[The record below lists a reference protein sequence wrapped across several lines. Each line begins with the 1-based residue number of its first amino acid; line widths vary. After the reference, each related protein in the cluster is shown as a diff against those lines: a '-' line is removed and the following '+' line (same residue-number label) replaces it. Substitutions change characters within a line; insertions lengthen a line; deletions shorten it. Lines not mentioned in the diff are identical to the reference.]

1 MLLQPLEFTLA
12 PLQPAKHSCLKFQL
26 NPTKQPKQPLWE
38 ARGLAGAG
46 RPLPTSELLSEA
58 MTSLPSPA
66 PA

>member
-12 PLQPAKHSCLKFQL
+12 PLQPAKHSCLKVQL
-26 NPTKQPKQPLWE
+26 NHTKQLLCEVQ
-38 ARGLAGAG
+38 GLAGAG

-58 MTSLPSPA
+58 MTSLPSLA